1 MQLHKTERARAE
13 LKPGI
18 RTLGQRER
26 TLLLLADG
34 SKSMQDFRPLF
45 DGDGEQI
52 ALRLLREGF
61 LETHPGHH
69 AMAASLIRPAPRPAA
84 VALPAGVAVTNTTA
98 QRQNA
103 PGPETAQAI
112 KVSAD
117 QFEGKRSLATT
128 RMFLFDICERM
139 FARRSPAM
147 AERFRE
153 ALRNAKDRQTMLAV
167 SRDMIDEIEKVAGHE
182 RADSISERLAMLLPL
197 ETSAI

>member
-1 MQLHKTERARAE
+1 MQLHKTDRARAE

-34 SKSMQDFRPLF
+34 SKSVQDFRPFF

-52 ALRLLREGF
+52 ALRLLRDGF
-61 LETHPGHH
+61 LEAHPGQK
-69 AMAASLIRPAPRPAA
+69 MQSAASAAPATTYQLSAA
-84 VALPAGVAVTNTTA
+84 PVKRAAEQP
-98 QRQNA
+98 QNF
-103 PGPETAQAI
+103 PSPETTQAI

-139 FARRSPAM
+139 FARRSPEK
-147 AERFRE
+147 AEIFRE
-153 ALRNAKDRQTMLAV
+153 ALRNAKDRNTMLAV
-167 SRDMIDEIEKVAGHE
+167 SREMIEEIEKVAGHE
-182 RADSISERLAMLLPL
+182 RADSISERLAMLLPVN
-197 ETSAI
+197 AVAH